1 MLVLSRQ
8 AGEQIQIGPDITITV
23 VRIGPH
29 AVRIGIDAPQHL
41 DIART
46 ELLKEDSEGVV
57 SLPVKPSNT
66 LLQESSND

>member
-8 AGEQIQIGPDITITV
+8 AGERIKIGPDITITV

-46 ELLKEDSEGVV
+46 ELLKEDAEGVV